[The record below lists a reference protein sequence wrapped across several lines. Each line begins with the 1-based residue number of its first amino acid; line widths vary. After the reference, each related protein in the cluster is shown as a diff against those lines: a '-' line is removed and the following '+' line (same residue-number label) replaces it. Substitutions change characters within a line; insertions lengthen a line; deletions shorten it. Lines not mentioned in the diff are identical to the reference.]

1 MPEGP
6 LLTRVLS
13 YSAFKDTEEE
23 SGLDLPL
30 LPQTAALL
38 LLDSQLS

>member
-1 MPEGP
+1 MPERP